1 MGVGEEKAQN
11 GIKRGRAEALLLFC
25 CEGEPLSFLLYFFSF
40 GRGCYT
46 QDVSM
51 LCVCNYTEESV
62 ERKEKVSA
70 PVVRNKRWCVTVGNR
85 KLGSPS
91 GDKNAAR

>member
-1 MGVGEEKAQN
+1 MLCLFFAAGE
-11 GIKRGRAEALLLFC
+11 RGR
-25 CEGEPLSFLLYFFSF
+25 GDYR
-40 GRGCYT
+40 GGRKRGCYT

-62 ERKEKVSA
+62 EREEKVSA
-70 PVVRNKRWCVTVGNR
+70 PVVRNKRWRVTVENR

-91 GDKNAAR
+91 GDKNAA

>member
-1 MGVGEEKAQN
+1 MQNDERTGE
-11 GIKRGRAEALLLFC
+11 RGR
-25 CEGEPLSFLLYFFSF
+25 GDY
-40 GRGCYT
+40 RGDRESVCYM

-62 ERKEKVSA
+62 EREEKVSA
-70 PVVRNKRWCVTVGNR
+70 PVVRNKRCRVTVGNR